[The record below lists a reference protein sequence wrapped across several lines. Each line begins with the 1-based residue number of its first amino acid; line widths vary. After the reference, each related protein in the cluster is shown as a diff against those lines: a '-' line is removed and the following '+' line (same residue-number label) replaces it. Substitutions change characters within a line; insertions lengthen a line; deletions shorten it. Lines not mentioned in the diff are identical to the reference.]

1 MPFNRPT
8 LSELR
13 QRNLSYIQS
22 ELKTGGNLLRFS
34 NIGVISD
41 ADAGM
46 AHLHYGYLDYI
57 AQQATPYNATDEYL
71 AAWAALKYVFRKPA
85 NPATC
90 PTVEFSGTTG
100 RIITAGSLL
109 NRADGYQYRLDYE
122 VTLGAGGPATG
133 SITAVL
139 PSVLDDTTGGGIAGN
154 ADAGTSLT
162 LDVAIDGVMSMATA
176 IVKISGGADIESEDA
191 FRSRMLLAYQN
202 TPQGGND
209 TDYRGWALSVPG
221 ITRVW
226 VKRRLQGVGT
236 VGIYIMC
243 DGNDSGG
250 FPVGTD
256 GVSQLEEW
264 GAVKATGDQGRVAD
278 FVYPLQPII
287 AIIYV
292 CAPVAAPVNFVISG
306 ISTANSE
313 TTAAINAAIDE
324 VFFTEGEP
332 GGKILL
338 SSLLLA
344 IGDVTGTSGFILDSP
359 TTNIQLETGQLP
371 LRGTVTYL

>member
-57 AQQATPYNATDEYL
+57 AQQSTPYHATDEYL
-71 AAWAALKYVFRKPA
+71 AAWAALKDVFRKPA

-90 PTVEFSGTTG
+90 PIVEFSGTAG
-100 RIITAGSLL
+100 RVILAGSLL
-109 NRADGYQYRLDYE
+109 NRADGYQYRLDHG
-122 VTLGAGGPATG
+122 VTLGADGTGTG

-162 LDVAIDGVMSMATA
+162 LDVAIDGVMSVATA

-209 TDYRGWALSVPG
+209 TDYRGWALAVPG
-221 ITRVW
+221 VTRCW

-236 VGIYIMC
+236 VGVYIMC

-264 GAVKATGDQGRVAD
+264 GAVKATGDQARVAD

-292 CAPVAAPVNFVISG
+292 CAPIAAPVNFVISG
-306 ISTANSE
+306 ISTASSE
-313 TTAAINAAIDE
+313 TTTAINAAIDE

-359 TTNIQLETGQLP
+359 TTNIQLDTGQLP
-371 LRGTVTYL
+371 IRGTVTYL

>member
-57 AQQATPYNATDEYL
+57 ALQSTPYNATDEYL
-71 AAWAALKYVFRKPA
+71 AAWAALKDVFRKPA

-100 RIITAGSLL
+100 RVIAAGSLL
-109 NRADGYQYRLDYE
+109 NRADSYQYRLDHE
-122 VTLGAGGPATG
+122 VTLGADGTGTG

-162 LDVAIDGVMSMATA
+162 LDVAIDGVLSVATA
-176 IVKISGGADIESEDA
+176 TVKISGGADIESEDA

-209 TDYRGWALSVPG
+209 TDYRGWALAVPG
-221 ITRVW
+221 VTRCW

-278 FVYPLQPII
+278 HIYPLQPII
-287 AIIYV
+287 TIIYV

-306 ISTANSE
+306 ISTADSE
-313 TTAAINAAIDE
+313 TTTAINTAIDE

>member
-34 NIGVISD
+34 NVGVISD

-71 AAWAALKYVFRKPA
+71 AAWAALKDVFRKPA

-90 PTVEFSGTTG
+90 PTVEFTGTTG
-100 RIITAGSLL
+100 RIIAAGGLL
-109 NRADGYQYRLDYE
+109 NRADGYQYRLDHE
-122 VTLGAGGPATG
+122 VTLGAGGIATG

-139 PSVLDDTTGGGIAGN
+139 PSVLDDTSGGGVAGN

-162 LDVAIDGVMSMATA
+162 LDVAIDGVQSVATA
-176 IVKISGGADIESEDA
+176 LAKISGGADIESEDA

-221 ITRVW
+221 VTRCW

-243 DGNDSGG
+243 DGNNYGG

-256 GVSQLEEW
+256 GISQFEEW
-264 GAVKATGDQGRVAD
+264 GAVKATGDQARVAD

-338 SSLLLA
+338 SSLLLS
-344 IGDVTGTSGFILDSP
+344 IGDVANTSGFILTSP
-359 TTNIQLETGQLP
+359 TTNIQLETGKLP
-371 LRGTVTYL
+371 IRGSVTYL

>member
-57 AQQATPYNATDEYL
+57 ALQSTPYNATDEYL
-71 AAWAALKYVFRKPA
+71 AAWAALKDVFRKPA
-85 NPATC
+85 NSATC

-100 RIITAGSLL
+100 RVITVGSLL
-109 NRADGYQYRLDYE
+109 NRADGYQYRLDHE
-122 VTLGAGGPATG
+122 VTLGASGTATG

-162 LDVAIDGVMSMATA
+162 LDVAIDGVQSGATA

-209 TDYRGWALSVPG
+209 TDYRGWALAVPG
-221 ITRVW
+221 VTRCW

-278 FVYPLQPII
+278 HIYPLQPII
-287 AIIYV
+287 AFIYV

-306 ISTANSE
+306 ISTADSE
-313 TTAAINAAIDE
+313 TTTAINTAIDE

-344 IGDVTGTSGFILDSP
+344 IGDVAGTSGFILDSP
-359 TTNIQLETGQLP
+359 TTNIQLATGQLP

>member
-57 AQQATPYNATDEYL
+57 ALQSTPYNATDEYL
-71 AAWAALKYVFRKPA
+71 AAWAALKDVFRKPA

-90 PTVEFSGTTG
+90 PTVLFTG
-100 RIITAGSLL
+100 ATGQFVAAGSLL
-109 NRADGYQYRLDYE
+109 NRVDGYQYRLDDE
-122 VTLGAGGPATG
+122 VIIGVGGTASG

-139 PSVLDDTTGGGIAGN
+139 PSVLDDVSGGGVAGN

-162 LDVAIDGVMSMATA
+162 LDVAIDGVISVSTA
-176 IVKISGGADIESEDA
+176 VVKISGGADIESEDA

-209 TDYRGWALSVPG
+209 TDYRTWALAVPG
-221 ITRVW
+221 VTRCW
-226 VKRRLQGVGT
+226 IKRRLMGAGT
-236 VGIYIMC
+236 VGVYIMC

-256 GVSQLEEW
+256 GVSQFEVW

-278 FVYPLQPII
+278 HLYPLQPII
-287 AIIYV
+287 AIVYV
-292 CAPVAAPVNFVISG
+292 CAPVASLVNFVISG
-306 ISTANSE
+306 M
-313 TTAAINAAIDE
+313 TAADSATLQAVNAAIDE
-324 VFFTEGEP
+324 VLFTEGEP
-332 GGKILL
+332 GGRILL

-344 IGDVTGTSGFILDSP
+344 IGDVDGTRGFILDSP
-359 TTNIQLETGQLP
+359 TTNIQLETGALP
-371 LRGTVTYL
+371 VRGTVTYL

>member
-57 AQQATPYNATDEYL
+57 ALQSTPYNATDEYL
-71 AAWAALKYVFRKPA
+71 AAWAALKDVFRKPA
-85 NPATC
+85 NPATS
-90 PTVEFSGTTG
+90 PTVEFSGTAG
-100 RIITAGSLL
+100 RVVPAVSLL
-109 NRADGYQYRLDYE
+109 NRADGYQYSLDHE
-122 VTLGAGGPATG
+122 VTLGAGGTATG

-139 PSVLDDTTGGGIAGN
+139 PSVLDDTTGGGIGGN

-162 LDVAIDGVMSMATA
+162 LDVAIDGVQSVATA

-209 TDYRGWALSVPG
+209 TDYRGWALAVPG
-221 ITRVW
+221 VTRCW

-256 GVSQLEEW
+256 GISQLEVW

-278 FVYPLQPII
+278 HIYPLQPII

-306 ISTANSE
+306 ISTADSE
-313 TTAAINAAIDE
+313 TTTAINTAIDE

-344 IGDVTGTSGFILDSP
+344 IGDIAGTSGFILDSP
-359 TTNIQLETGQLP
+359 TTNIQLETGKLP
-371 LRGTVTYL
+371 VRGTVTYL

>member
-57 AQQATPYNATDEYL
+57 ALQSTPYNATDEYL
-71 AAWAALKYVFRKPA
+71 AAWAALKDVFRKPA

-90 PTVEFSGTTG
+90 PTVLFTG
-100 RIITAGSLL
+100 MTGQIVTAGSLL
-109 NRADGYQYRLDYE
+109 NRADGYQYRLDDE
-122 VTLGAGGPATG
+122 VIIGVGGTASG

-139 PSVLDDTTGGGIAGN
+139 PSVLDDVSGGGVAGN

-162 LDVAIDGVMSMATA
+162 LDVAIDGVISVSTA
-176 IVKISGGADIESEDA
+176 VVKISGGADIESEDA

-209 TDYRGWALSVPG
+209 TDYRTWALAVPG
-221 ITRVW
+221 VTRCW
-226 VKRRLQGVGT
+226 IKRRLMGAGT
-236 VGIYIMC
+236 VGVYIMC

-256 GVSQLEEW
+256 GVSQLEAW

-278 FVYPLQPII
+278 HIYPLQPII
-287 AIIYV
+287 AIVYV

-306 ISTANSE
+306 M
-313 TTAAINAAIDE
+313 AAADNATLQAVNAAIDE
-324 VFFTEGEP
+324 VLFTEGEP
-332 GGKILL
+332 GGRILL

-344 IGDVTGTSGFILDSP
+344 IGDVDGTRGFILDSP
-359 TTNIQLETGQLP
+359 TTNIQLETGTLP
-371 LRGTVTYL
+371 VRGTVTYL

>member
-57 AQQATPYNATDEYL
+57 ALQSTPYNATDEYL
-71 AAWAALKYVFRKPA
+71 AAWAALKDVFRKSA

-90 PTVEFSGTTG
+90 PTVLFTGTAD
-100 RIITAGSLL
+100 RVIAEGSLL
-109 NRADGYQYRLDYE
+109 NRADGYQYRLDDE
-122 VTLGAGGPATG
+122 VIIAVGGTASG

-139 PSVLDDTTGGGIAGN
+139 PSVLDDVSGGGIAGN

-162 LDVAIDGVMSMATA
+162 LDVAIDGVISVSTA
-176 IVKISGGADIESEDA
+176 MVKISGGADIESEDA

-209 TDYRGWALSVPG
+209 TDYRTWALAVPG
-221 ITRVW
+221 VTRCW
-226 VKRRLQGVGT
+226 IKRRLMGAGT
-236 VGIYIMC
+236 VGVYIMC
-243 DGNDSGG
+243 DGNDSDG

-256 GVSQLEEW
+256 GVSQLEAW

-278 FVYPLQPII
+278 HIYPLQPII
-287 AIIYV
+287 AIVYV

-306 ISTANSE
+306 M
-313 TTAAINAAIDE
+313 AAADSATLQAVNAAIDE
-324 VFFTEGEP
+324 VLFTEGEP
-332 GGKILL
+332 GGRILL

-344 IGDVTGTSGFILDSP
+344 IGDVDGTRGFILDSP
-359 TTNIQLETGQLP
+359 TTNIQLETGTLP
-371 LRGTVTYL
+371 VRGTVTYL

>member
-57 AQQATPYNATDEYL
+57 ALQSTPYNATDEYL
-71 AAWAALKYVFRKPA
+71 AAWAALKDVFRKPA

-90 PTVEFSGTTG
+90 PTVEFSGTAG
-100 RIITAGSLL
+100 RVITAGSLL
-109 NRADGYQYRLDYE
+109 NRADGYQYRLDHE
-122 VTLGAGGPATG
+122 LTLSAGGTATG

-139 PSVLDDTTGGGIAGN
+139 PSVLDDTTGGGAAGN

-162 LDVAIDGVMSMATA
+162 LDVAIDGVQSVATA

-221 ITRVW
+221 VTRCW

-243 DGNDSGG
+243 DGNNYGG

-256 GVSQLEEW
+256 GISQFEEW
-264 GAVKATGDQGRVAD
+264 GAVKATGDQARVAD

-338 SSLLLA
+338 SSLLLS
-344 IGDVTGTSGFILDSP
+344 IGDVAGTSGFILNSP
-359 TTNIQLETGQLP
+359 TTNIQLETGKLP
-371 LRGTVTYL
+371 IRGTVTYL

>member
-57 AQQATPYNATDEYL
+57 ALQSTPYNATDEYL
-71 AAWAALKYVFRKPA
+71 AAWAALKDVFRKPA

-90 PTVEFSGTTG
+90 PIVEFSGTTG
-100 RIITAGSLL
+100 RVIAAGSLL
-109 NRADGYQYRLDYE
+109 NRADGYQYRLDHG
-122 VTLGAGGPATG
+122 VTIGVGGTATV

-139 PSVLDDTTGGGIAGN
+139 PSVLDDSSGGGVAGN

-162 LDVAIDGVMSMATA
+162 LDVAIDGVMSVATA

-209 TDYRGWALSVPG
+209 TDYRGWALAVPG
-221 ITRVW
+221 VTRCW

-243 DGNDSGG
+243 DSNDSGG
-250 FPVGTD
+250 FPIGTD
-256 GVSQLEEW
+256 GISQFEEW

-278 FVYPLQPII
+278 HIYPLQPII
-287 AIIYV
+287 ATIYV

-306 ISTANSE
+306 ISTADSE
-313 TTAAINAAIDE
+313 TTTAINTAIDE
-324 VFFTEGEP
+324 VFFTESEP

-371 LRGTVTYL
+371 IRGTVTYL